1 MTSESSP
8 SPPPTTPSASTF
20 PAPPPPTIDTAPP
33 SISVSTPRTL
43 DNAATVDTPTIP
55 ATMPARDPSN
65 PGTSPELHLSHF
77 ELDHRG
83 RSSSSAFSRLDMGPS
98 AGTNAGRRVST
109 PDGLVS
115 KIFRRLSMDHDEPRP
130 AQPVVIAPNIDE
142 GDEAEEP
149 DDVFGSSHTSRAIRE
164 STNRLAGMSFTA
176 PSPLSSGFPR
186 RLSSVS
192 GDAALDLSQPHGSVS
207 PPAGPSGLTVL
218 MDRGRASG
226 SSESTSQGMPDILV
240 EELKDEDANQTPKNK
255 SSKKARTRSQSPPIR
270 PSLQNLEEI
279 DEAMADSELR
289 RFLAGEEPYTERSPL
304 LGKKNKGNWAQRA
317 ANDLREARTSLSKYS
332 NKELVTMA
340 VREPV
345 KALPA
350 VVLGLLLNVL
360 DGVSYGMILFPV
372 SAKYYPDY
380 GSLGVSMFFVS
391 CITAQL
397 TYSLGGSIFKG
408 GNGSMMIEAVP
419 FYHIICAFIISE
431 LGPNAPAVVATTMV
445 SFALSS
451 ILTGLVFFALGYLR
465 LGSLIGYFPR
475 HILVGCIGGVGVFLF
490 ITGLQV
496 SLGVSGSDFRY
507 DLATLKLFF
516 ANLLSVAL
524 WGLPLALAILL
535 RVITH
540 FFHHQ
545 LIFPAYFLILPA
557 IFYVIVAIGGWDWQY
572 LRDLNWV
579 FDVGQNVQPWYSFY
593 AGFKFNLVSWRVVWL
608 AMPTQLALMFF
619 GILHVPLN
627 VPALGVSLAEDN
639 VSLNRE
645 LVAHGVSNMLSGMA
659 GSVPNYLCYVNTVLF
674 YRVGGDSHL
683 AGLMLAAATA
693 FVMYLGPVVIGYLPV
708 TVVAALIYVLGIDLM
723 VESLWDTRHRVNRLE
738 YITIFAIAICM
749 TAFDFVIGLFI
760 GIILACVFFVVQSS
774 RRRPIRT
781 VLSGSTAKS
790 TVRRPR
796 AQRAFLQ
803 RVGSQTCVMK
813 LQGFLF
819 FGTIG
824 VVEDEI
830 RNLLD
835 MAEWEQNPIRFLVID
850 FALVSG
856 LDFSSAEAF
865 VRIQR
870 LLAAKD
876 VLLIL
881 CGAARHSAVGTALR
895 AVDLWADQEG
905 TRVEVFGTLNDALEW
920 TENTYLTAFYE
931 NQVKAKGDTPA
942 RTIDLP
948 KVQRMPFTLAE
959 SFSNSPRRTH
969 LARAGDATLH
979 VTRDIQEPPP
989 AAQPLGILVQTMG
1002 CYTDAPE
1009 TFFSQFAPYFKRVP
1023 APAGTTL
1030 WKQGEAADGLYII
1043 ERGSLRATYEYNAD
1057 DRVLETMVAGTVA
1070 GDLSTLSDTTRN
1082 ATVVAER
1089 DAVLWKLAPD
1099 SLAKMEK
1106 DIPEAAAMFV
1116 KVVLKAAVE
1125 EVDVVTSHLIAVL
1138 S

>member
-1 MTSESSP
+1 MP
-8 SPPPTTPSASTF
+8 RDSASH
-20 PAPPPPTIDTAPP
+20 
-33 SISVSTPRTL
+33 
-43 DNAATVDTPTIP
+43 
-55 ATMPARDPSN
+55 
-65 PGTSPELHLSHF
+65 PGTSPELHLSNS

-83 RSSSSAFSRLDMGPS
+83 RSSSSAFTRLDLGPS

-109 PDGLVS
+109 PDALVS
-115 KIFRRLSMDHDEPRP
+115 KIFRRLSMDQTEN
-130 AQPVVIAPNIDE
+130 QPVPPVMPPNIEE
-142 GDEAEEP
+142 GDETDDP

-164 STNRLAGMSFTA
+164 STNRLASMSFTA
-176 PSPLSSGFPR
+176 PSPLSSGIPLR
-186 RLSSVS
+186 RGSTTS
-192 GDAALDLSQPHGSVS
+192 GGAALDLSQPQGSAQVSVS
-207 PPAGPSGLTVL
+207 PQAGPSGLSVL
-218 MDRGRASG
+218 MDRGRATDSR
-226 SSESTSQGMPDILV
+226 ETTPHTMPAILV
-240 EELKDEDANQTPKNK
+240 EDEGANLP
-255 SSKKARTRSQSPPIR
+255 SQSSATKDRARSHSSHIR
-270 PSLQNLEEI
+270 PSLEGVQEV
-279 DEAMADSELR
+279 DEDNMADSELR
-289 RFLAGEEPYTERSPL
+289 RFLASGEPPSERTPL
-304 LGKKNKGNWAQRA
+304 LGNKDTWAQRTA
-317 ANDLREARTSLSKYS
+317 TDLHAARTSLSKYS
-332 NKELVTMA
+332 AKELARMA
-340 VREPV
+340 IREPV
-345 KALPA
+345 KVLPA

-372 SAKYYPDY
+372 SKYYPDY

-431 LGPNAPAVVATTMV
+431 LGDNAAAIVATTMV
-445 SFALSS
+445 SFAISS
-451 ILTGLVFFALGYLR
+451 ILTGLIFFALGYFR

-496 SLGVSGSDFRY
+496 SLGVSGAEFKY
-507 DLATLKLFF
+507 DLPTLKLFF
-516 ANLLSVAL
+516 ANFHSIML
-524 WGLPLALAILL
+524 WGLPLALAVLL

-557 IFYVIVAIGGWDWQY
+557 IFYVIVAIGGWEWQY
-572 LRDLNWV
+572 LRDQKWV

-593 AGFKFNLVSWRVVWL
+593 AGFKFNLVNWRVVWA
-608 AMPTQLALMFF
+608 AMPTQLALVFF

-645 LVAHGVSNMLSGMA
+645 LVAHGVSNLASGMA

-683 AGLMLAAATA
+683 AGLMLAAATT
-693 FVMYLGPVVIGYLPV
+693 FVMYLGPAVIGYLPI

-723 VESLWDTRHRVNRLE
+723 VESLWDTRHRVNKLE
-738 YITIFAIAICM
+738 YITIFVIAICM

-796 AQRAFLQ
+796 AQRAFIQ

-830 RNLLD
+830 RKLLD
-835 MAEWEQNPIRFLVID
+835 IAEWEHNPIRFLVID

-881 CGAARHSAVGTALR
+881 CGAAPHSVVGTALR

-905 TRVEVFGTLNDALEW
+905 TRVEVFGSLNDALEW

-931 NQVKAKGDTPA
+931 NQIKAKGDTPA
-942 RTIDLP
+942 PRTIDLP

-969 LARAGDATLH
+969 LARAGDATLP
-979 VTRDIQEPPP
+979 VYVADIEEPRPS
-989 AAQPLGILVQTMG
+989 AQPLGILMQTMG
-1002 CYTDAPE
+1002 CYTDASE
-1009 TFFSQFAPYFKRVP
+1009 AFFSQFAPYFSRVF

-1030 WKQGEAADGLYII
+1030 WRQGEAADGLYLI
-1043 ERGSLRATYEYNAD
+1043 ESGSLRATYEYNAE

-1089 DAVLWKLAPD
+1089 DAVLWKLAPN

-1106 DIPEAAAMFV
+1106 DKPEAAAMFV
-1116 KVVLKAAVE
+1116 KIVLKAAVE

>member
-1 MTSESSP
+1 MQIAHASE
-8 SPPPTTPSASTF
+8 
-20 PAPPPPTIDTAPP
+20 
-33 SISVSTPRTL
+33 
-43 DNAATVDTPTIP
+43 
-55 ATMPARDPSN
+55 
-65 PGTSPELHLSHF
+65 E
-77 ELDHRG
+77 
-83 RSSSSAFSRLDMGPS
+83 
-98 AGTNAGRRVST
+98 
-109 PDGLVS
+109 
-115 KIFRRLSMDHDEPRP
+115 
-130 AQPVVIAPNIDE
+130 
-142 GDEAEEP
+142 
-149 DDVFGSSHTSRAIRE
+149 VFGSSHTSRAIRE
-164 STNRLAGMSFTA
+164 STNRLASMSFTG
-176 PSPLSSGFPR
+176 PSLLSGGLPLRRGSST
-186 RLSSVS
+186 S
-192 GDAALDLSQPHGSVS
+192 GAAALDLSQPSVS
-207 PPAGPSGLTVL
+207 PHAGPSALSMLV
-218 MDRGRASG
+218 DRGRAGDSG
-226 SSESTSQGMPDILV
+226 ETTPHAAPSSLADEHTTADSTNIPTAISKDRARSHSSHIHPRVSLEGVQEV
-240 EELKDEDANQTPKNK
+240 DED
-255 SSKKARTRSQSPPIR
+255 
-270 PSLQNLEEI
+270 
-279 DEAMADSELR
+279 AMADSELR
-289 RFLAGEEPYTERSPL
+289 RILARGEPPSERTPL
-304 LGKKNKGNWAQRA
+304 LGKKDNWAQRTA
-317 ANDLREARTSLSKYS
+317 TDLRAARSSLSKYS
-332 NKELVTMA
+332 PKELATIA

-372 SAKYYPDY
+372 SPYYPDY

-419 FYHIICAFIISE
+419 FYHIICALIISE
-431 LGPNAPAVVATTMV
+431 LGDDAGAIVATTMV
-445 SFALSS
+445 SFAFSS
-451 ILTGLVFFALGYLR
+451 LLTGFVFFALGYFK

-496 SLGVSGSDFRY
+496 SLGLSEDSFEY
-507 DLATLKLFF
+507 TFATLKLFF
-516 ANLLSVAL
+516 ASFHNVVL
-524 WGLPLALAILL
+524 WALPLALAILL

-545 LIFPAYFLILPA
+545 LIFPAYFLLIPA
-557 IFYVIVAIGGWDWQY
+557 VFYIVVAIGGWDWQY
-572 LRDLNWV
+572 LRDQGWV
-579 FDVGQNVQPWYSFY
+579 FDVGQNAKPWYSFY
-593 AGFKFNLVSWRVVWL
+593 SGFRFALVDWGVFWS
-608 AMPTQLALMFF
+608 AMPTQLALVFF

-645 LVAHGVSNMLSGMA
+645 LVAHGVSNVASGLV

-674 YRVGGDSHL
+674 YRVGGDSRL

-693 FVMYLGPVVIGYLPV
+693 VVMYLGPVVIGYLPI
-708 TVVAALIYVLGIDLM
+708 TVVAALIYVLGIDLA

-738 YITIFAIAICM
+738 YITIVVIAVGM
-749 TAFDFVIGLFI
+749 TVFDFVIGLFI
-760 GIILACVFFVVQSS
+760 GIILACFFFVLQSS

-781 VLSGSTAKS
+781 VFNGSTAKS

-796 AQRAFLQ
+796 AQRAFIQ
-803 RVGSQTCVMK
+803 RVGSQTSVMK

-830 RNLLD
+830 RKLLD
-835 MAEWEQNPIRFLVID
+835 IAEWEHNPIRFLIID
-850 FALVSG
+850 FALVAG

-876 VLLIL
+876 VLMIL
-881 CGAARHSAVGTALR
+881 CGAAPHSVVGTALR

-905 TRVEVFGTLNDALEW
+905 TRVEVFASLNDALEW

-931 NQVKAKGDTPA
+931 NQVKVKGDTPA
-942 RTIDLP
+942 PRSIDLP

-959 SFSNSPRRTH
+959 SFQNSPRRTL
-969 LARAGDATLH
+969 LARAGDDTLP
-979 VTRDIQEPPP
+979 VYVPDVEDPPRP
-989 AAQPLGILVQTMG
+989 PAQPLGILLQTIG
-1002 CYTDAPE
+1002 SYTDAPE
-1009 TFFSQFAPYFKRVP
+1009 SFFTQFAPYFARVA

-1030 WKQGEAADGLYII
+1030 WRQGEAADGLYLI
-1043 ERGSLRATYEYNAD
+1043 ESGSLRATYEYNAD

-1070 GDLSTLSDTTRN
+1070 GDLSTLSETHRN

-1089 DAVLWKLAPD
+1089 DAVLWKLAPHA
-1099 SLAKMEK
+1099 LAKMEK
-1106 DIPEAAAMFV
+1106 DQPEAAAMFV
-1116 KVVLKAAVE
+1116 KIVLKAAVE